1 MSTDWPSPLPPLGW
15 TNQTHQKV
23 HIEAIRKALHYVKK
37 LEKLDDKQRELDAR
51 GSKEKERTSLKVKR
65 DRVG

>member
-1 MSTDWPSPLPPLGW
+1 
-15 TNQTHQKV
+15 V